1 MVPRLEQLFSPR
13 GSHRDPRH
21 EHGQALLE
29 FAMVIP
35 LLALIVLGVVKF
47 GALYTNYT
55 QLIDTARSSA
65 RQFAIERGQADPC
78 GDTVSRLTAAA
89 GSLTTSDITADITV
103 AGDSNVYTYSNGS
116 VSGSCPTL
124 VAGSAATVQVSYP
137 CDLQI
142 MGVNFLPGC
151 HLRSS
156 ATERIE

>member
-1 MVPRLEQLFSPR
+1 MVSRLEQLFSPR
-13 GSHRDPRH
+13 DSQRDLRV
-21 EHGQALLE
+21 EQGQALVE

-55 QLIDTARSSA
+55 QLIDAARSSA

-78 GDTVSRLTAAA
+78 GDTVSRLAAGA
-89 GSLTTSDITADITV
+89 GSLTTSDITAQLTV
-103 AGDSNVYTYSNGS
+103 VGDSNIYTYS
-116 VSGSCPTL
+116 SGSSSGTCPTR
-124 VAGSAATVQVSYP
+124 VAGSAATVNVSYP

-142 MGVNFLPGC
+142 LGINCLPGC
-151 HLRSS
+151 TLRTT

>member
-1 MVPRLEQLFSPR
+1 MVSRLEQLFSPR
-13 GSHRDPRH
+13 NSQRDPRD
-21 EHGQALLE
+21 EQGQALLE

-35 LLALIVLGVVKF
+35 LLALIVVGVVKF

-55 QLIDTARSSA
+55 QLIDAARSSA

-78 GDTVSRLTAAA
+78 GDTVARLAAGA
-89 GSLTTSDITADITV
+89 GSLTASDITAEIIV
-103 AGDSNVYTYSNGS
+103 AGDSNIYTYSNGS

-124 VAGSAATVQVSYP
+124 VAGSAATVHVSYP

-142 MGVNFLPGC
+142 LSINFLPGC
-151 HLRSS
+151 TLRTS

>member
-1 MVPRLEQLFSPR
+1 MVPPLEQLFSPR
-13 GSHRDPRH
+13 GSQRDPRH
-21 EHGQALLE
+21 EHGQALVE

-47 GALYTNYT
+47 SALYTNYT

-78 GDTVSRLTAAA
+78 GDTVARLTAGA
-89 GSLTTSDITADITV
+89 GSLTTSNISAQITV
-103 AGDSNVYTYSNGS
+103 EGDSNVYTYSGGS
-116 VSGSCPTL
+116 VSGVCPTL
-124 VAGSAATVQVSYP
+124 VAGSAATVRVAYP

-142 MGVNFLPGC
+142 LGINFLPGC

>member
-1 MVPRLEQLFSPR
+1 MVPRLEQLFSARASP
-13 GSHRDPRH
+13 RDPRH

-29 FAMVIP
+29 FAMVLP

-78 GDTVSRLTAAA
+78 GDTVARLAAAA
-89 GSLTTSDITADITV
+89 GSLATSDITADITV
-103 AGDSNVYTYSNGS
+103 AGDSSVYSYSSGN

-124 VAGSAATVQVSYP
+124 VAGGAATVHVSYP
-137 CDLQI
+137 CDLEI
-142 MGVNFLPGC
+142 AGINFLPSC
-151 HLRSS
+151 HLSTS